1 LGAYGNIATA
11 YPDYE
16 MQESLFKNNP
26 FEQRRS
32 KRPDCKTNLIPLKY
46 AKFLDTSQERI

>member
-1 LGAYGNIATA
+1 MEILQP

-16 MQESLFKNNP
+16 MQESLFEIKNP

-32 KRPDCKTNLIPLKY
+32 KRPDCKTTVTLSKY